1 MQLESKK
8 ILNNRKKYINE
19 IVNSDSGQ
27 NSKPFKVKKLNKNTK
42 SNNTYNL
49 KMI

>member
-19 IVNSDSGQ
+19 IVNSGGQ
-27 NSKPFKVKKLNKNTK
+27 NSKPFKVKKLNKNAK
-42 SNNTYNL
+42 SNNTNNL